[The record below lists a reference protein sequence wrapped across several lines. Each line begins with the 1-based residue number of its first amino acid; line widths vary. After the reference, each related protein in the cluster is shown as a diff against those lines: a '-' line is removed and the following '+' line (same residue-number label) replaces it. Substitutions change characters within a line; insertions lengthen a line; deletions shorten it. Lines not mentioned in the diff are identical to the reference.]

1 MRTLSIKEGCRRSL
15 YTSDR
20 WQNRL
25 TTTSSQV
32 IEIGNETFD
41 GIFSHKLRDT

>member
-1 MRTLSIKEGCRRSL
+1 MRTLSIKRALEAL
-15 YTSDR
+15 YTSGR

-25 TTTSSQV
+25 TTTSSLV

-41 GIFSHKLRDT
+41 ETFSHKLRDN